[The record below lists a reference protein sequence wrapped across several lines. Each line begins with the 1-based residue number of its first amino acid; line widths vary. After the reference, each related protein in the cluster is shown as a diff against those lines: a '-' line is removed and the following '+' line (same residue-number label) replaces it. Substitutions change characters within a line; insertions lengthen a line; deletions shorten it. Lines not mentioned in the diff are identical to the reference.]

1 MRSPCV
7 LRGGSWFS
15 IPISTRS
22 ANRYESDS
30 TLHLYDFGFRLVR
43 EPESPRVVRG
53 GSWFN
58 RHGGTRSANR
68 DGIDST
74 TRGSFSGF
82 RLVREPK

>member
-1 MRSPCV
+1 MSSRRM
-7 LRGGSWFS
+7 LRGRCWRNTLSLGGDSGTTM
-15 IPISTRS
+15 PETK
-22 ANRYESDS
+22 NRY
-30 TLHLYDFGFRLVR
+30 YGFRLVR

-74 TRGSFSGF
+74 TRDSFTGF